1 MKCGNELPDVIKC
14 HGGENTLAF
23 RLKMFFLLFILQY
36 ALLNTMNIQTHML
49 AHFEVN
55 NLIFFLVFM
64 NEVQVII
71 VKIIEGNTYSIY
83 FWLRKIIYLGN

>member
-1 MKCGNELPDVIKC
+1 
-14 HGGENTLAF
+14 
-23 RLKMFFLLFILQY
+23 
-36 ALLNTMNIQTHML
+36 ML

-83 FWLRKIIYLGN
+83 FWLRKIIYLGNKALKAFVP